1 MNRTGL
7 DQAIDRSCWYMC
19 QNGGLLGREHD
30 GVASRAVA
38 AKRRQRAA
46 RGADGIEFM
55 NLDCLFS
62 PARLFHDVSPLSTSA
77 GWSIAVIA
85 AIRGRPYNWRDL

>member
-1 MNRTGL
+1 LFR
-7 DQAIDRSCWYMC
+7 
-19 QNGGLLGREHD
+19 REHD

-46 RGADGIEFM
+46 RGTNGIDFM
-55 NLDCLFS
+55 NLDCLFG

-77 GWSIAVIA
+77 GWSMAVIA
-85 AIRGRPYNWRDL
+85 AIWGRPYNWRDF